1 MLSNERD
8 GSVFSCVAR
17 AFHILGRQPFAGDKI
32 LVSCVW
38 VFFSIHAWFLFLC
51 LQKTQL
57 KAIRFFRVYTKAFA
71 VEISEK
77 RPESTQFDDGSVG
90 LRRSEIDGYFDQV

>member
-77 RPESTQFDDGSVG
+77 CLIFLP
-90 LRRSEIDGYFDQV
+90 IDFH